1 MSNQDSGEFS
11 PEKFENARGYIW
23 KVVAE
28 RMEQSG
34 VWDNFYQSGKQLI
47 LVKRHVNFFSYNG
60 LADDYKALRANYG
73 SQADEKFREHLDRIA
88 ENIINQMN
96 DELGDR
102 TNKVVQDII
111 NRYKK

>member
-11 PEKFENARGYIW
+11 PEKFENAKGYIW

-28 RMEQSG
+28 RMKQSG
-34 VWDNFYQSGKQLI
+34 VWDNFLQSGKQLI
-47 LVKRHVNFFSYNG
+47 LVKRHVSFFSYNG
-60 LADDYKALRANYG
+60 LADDYKALRATYG
-73 SQADEKFREHLDRIA
+73 SHADEKFQKHLDRIA

-111 NRYKK
+111 NRYK

>member
-11 PEKFENARGYIW
+11 PEKFENAQGYIW

-28 RMEQSG
+28 RMKQSG

-47 LVKRHVNFFSYNG
+47 LVKRHVKFFTYNG
-60 LADDYKALRANYG
+60 LADAYKALRATYG
-73 SQADEKFREHLDRIA
+73 SHADEKFQEELDRIA

-102 TNKVVQDII
+102 TTKEVQDII

>member
-11 PEKFENARGYIW
+11 PEKFENAKGYIW
-23 KVVAE
+23 KAVAE
-28 RMEQSG
+28 KMEQSG
-34 VWDNFYQSGKQLI
+34 VWDNFLQSGKQLI
-47 LVKRHVNFFSYNG
+47 LVKRHVSFFSYNG
-60 LADDYKALRANYG
+60 LADVYKALRANYG
-73 SQADEKFREHLDRIA
+73 SQADEKFQKHLDRIA

-111 NRYKK
+111 NRYK

>member
-1 MSNQDSGEFS
+1 MSNQDNEFS
-11 PEKFENARGYIW
+11 PEKFENAKGYIW
-23 KVVAE
+23 KAVAE

-34 VWDNFYQSGKQLI
+34 VWDNFLQSGKQLI
-47 LVKRHVNFFSYNG
+47 LVKRHVKFFSYNG
-60 LADDYKALRANYG
+60 LADVYKALRANYG
-73 SQADEKFREHLDRIA
+73 SQADEKFQKHLDRIA

-111 NRYKK
+111 IRYK